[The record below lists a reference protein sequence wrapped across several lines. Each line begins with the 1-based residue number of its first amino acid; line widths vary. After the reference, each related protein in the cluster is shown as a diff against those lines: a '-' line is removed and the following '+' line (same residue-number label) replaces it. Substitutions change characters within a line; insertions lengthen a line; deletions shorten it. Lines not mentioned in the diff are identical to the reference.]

1 MPEFRFEVLAEV
13 CGIPFHKGGF
23 NAFFKLPKLAKQGYL
38 TSDWGE
44 LLFFETKEAAEE
56 AAINFLVKEFS
67 NASTG

>member
-1 MPEFRFEVLAEV
+1 MPEVKLSVVAEV

-38 TSDWGE
+38 VDDWGE

-56 AAINFLVKEFS
+56 AAINFLVREFS
-67 NASTG
+67 NAPT